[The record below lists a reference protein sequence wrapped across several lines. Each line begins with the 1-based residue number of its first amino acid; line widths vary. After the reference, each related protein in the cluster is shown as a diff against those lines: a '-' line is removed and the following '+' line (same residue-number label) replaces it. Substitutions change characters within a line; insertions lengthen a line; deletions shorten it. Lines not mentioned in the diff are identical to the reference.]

1 MLIINKVM
9 KKLIK
14 SSNPDKRPYSGRF
27 TPLNPQKYKGNVRN
41 VVYRSSWERRFM
53 GYCDK
58 NKDVLEWGSE
68 EIIIY
73 YRSIDNKIH
82 RYYPDFYMKVRQP
95 NGTYKKFIIEIK
107 PKAQTRKPKKPLR
120 ESRTY
125 KNAVL
130 TYEKNKRKWSTAY
143 AWCNKHNMNFL
154 ILTEDHLKTF

>member
-1 MLIINKVM
+1 M
-9 KKLIK
+9 KKLK
-14 SSNPDKRPYSGRF
+14 NPDKRPYSGRF
-27 TPLNPQKYKGNVRN
+27 TPLNPKKYKGNIKN
-41 VVYRSSWERRFM
+41 IVYRSSWERRFM

-95 NGTYKKFIIEIK
+95 NDTYKKFIIEIK